1 MNTLSLFDLSGKK
14 VLITGAGVGI
24 GRGYALA
31 QAGAGADI
39 AMIDVNETSGRRCSG
54 SFRHIQ

>member
-31 QAGAGADI
+31 LAGAGADI
-39 AMIDVNETSGRRCSG
+39 AIIDVNETSGRRCAS